1 MSRTEPIGSQASSR
15 LLLLAAGV
23 GGALLAGVLG
33 LWAAYG
39 SAVFFEMIAA
49 GLQTC
54 F

>member
-1 MSRTEPIGSQASSR
+1 MTPISSGA
-15 LLLLAAGV
+15 LAKSLPLAVAAGLCGV
-23 GGALLAGVLG
+23 LLAGAAA

-49 GLQTC
+49 GFRAC